1 MKANAADNKII
12 EKMRILVD
20 EINAL
25 PKEKRG
31 DMVNELED
39 AIKNVVTRNGDAV
52 AGFVYETRNLTQFSF
67 MNGNRIINE
76 DSAKVRKLAKS
87 LALYGNVVPGIVN
100 EKNEL
105 ADGQRRIT
113 AYRKYGLNKPYRYIR
128 SKYADIALVG
138 DMNRNAEN
146 WGHRD
151 WLHKYV
157 TLKNPHYIEY
167 AGLAKDYEQYVTARS
182 LRSLFMNAK
191 FESFDVITWEDGL
204 FTIDHEKKQ
213 IVLNYLEFLKKA
225 YAIGDK
231 DNLFAGDRNFQK
243 ALWDI
248 YTGTKKIDEE
258 RLLYKLR
265 YGFSRINIKTDH
277 KNYKRIVGLLYN
289 SRLAG
294 DKHAVIIQEEAVA

>member
-1 MKANAADNKII
+1 MKTNATEHNII
-12 EKMRILVD
+12 EKMKVLVD

-25 PKEKRG
+25 PKASRN
-31 DMVNELED
+31 VTVTELENV
-39 AIKNVVTRNGDAV
+39 IKKVVASNGDTI
-52 AGFVYETRNLTQFSF
+52 AGFVFETRNLTQFAF
-67 MNGNRIINE
+67 MDANRIINE
-76 DSAKVRKLAKS
+76 DSAKIKKLAQS
-87 LALYGNVVPGIVN
+87 LAQYGNVVPGIVN

-151 WLHKYV
+151 WLHKYT
-157 TLKNPHYIEY
+157 TLGNVHYIEY
-167 AGLAKDYEQYVTARS
+167 AKLAKEYEQYVTARS
-182 LRSLFMNAK
+182 LRSLFMNFK

-204 FTIDHEKKQ
+204 FTMNAERKQ
-213 IVLNYLEFLKKA
+213 EVINFLEFLKRT

-248 YTGTKKIDEE
+248 YTGTKKIDED
-258 RLLYKLR
+258 RLLYKMR

-294 DKHAVIIQEEAVA
+294 DKHAVVIQEEAVA